1 MAIYGQMVVPSKA
14 GGGSLPTNNET
25 PTPYVPGVGVNARFS
40 DAGAQIAGQAAAKA
54 GEGFGNLGKGLQKLG
69 GFGMIMASRENR
81 LDLAR
86 ADEAFAALQ
95 TEAIAKQTEW
105 EKLKGLQGVDVLEMK
120 AKWWDDAHAR
130 HMEGLGDAGKR
141 YYNLQSDRLG
151 VTLDQWASRYGENQ
165 RTAYEKQAIA
175 FGMDSEANAMMLAPL
190 DFDSVDRS
198 LAHIKVMVDRS
209 AMTQGLDANT
219 ANQMYQAAASKA
231 VGNTL
236 GMLLG
241 QGKIT
246 EAEAFIGRYGGLM
259 TAADHAKANEQYNQA
274 VLARARTQGNA
285 DDWRGIAQLAGGGAN
300 QPGAWNMVVAS
311 QAQRLKGTPYQY
323 GTMRDCSGY
332 TTTVWKPLIADP
344 SIRAELFG
352 GEGGRGTSEGI
363 VVGAAKHT
371 APGGKPLRNEQLQP
385 GMVGPGMVIGLD
397 TGRHGKRD
405 AGRQYG
411 MDHIVWTYMGQDGV
425 LMVSESSGGGR
436 GVHDTPYEEWYR
448 NNSHNKLY
456 GASLVPLLQGNQP
469 AGPGAPSGFVEYTG
483 KDRGNSIP
491 ERQHNPGAVKPPK
504 GYSTFK
510 SDAEGFLAQAEALRN
525 EKYYGGKTIEQIVLT
540 YVGYNPKPSYWAK
553 VKEQGFDLKEVPN
566 LKDNKVLARLM
577 IGLARGESPLGKHYE
592 PEQIE
597 ALLAGGAQARPQAQA
612 QAPAAKLSGGAKD
625 MYDMVESNIR
635 SGNMSR
641 QQAEAFLQESMQKAK
656 AKSSSQDATTKK
668 MAEGDYEAA
677 RQALAALQQG
687 QPQAGAPVQ
696 APAMQAGSPV
706 QQGMPMQAGYPA
718 QGNPRGFFLTQES
731 QGALAQLQGDARARS
746 LSRELDQQIDAGAIS
761 YGQAQAQANQIQD
774 EKLRLGVL
782 SELSRSNGI
791 RQTLE
796 RETVDKAAAEA
807 GVAIEGIQ
815 KRFDGGDESGAA
827 KQLWD
832 MVKQAQNAHLASP
845 RDKGLK
851 AKYKVLKEAYSAMTG
866 GASLAT
872 DPEVFN
878 QLAEGIANGTIT
890 TEDQLIKVPAYTR
903 MASKDKN
910 GLKTLMK
917 NLQKVDRQT
926 LQSLFNDIIGSPMEP
941 GIDKETRA
949 KRQAQWKQIQ
959 LDVAQ
964 AARETNLGSNE
975 EWLKKQVERYAV
987 GTVTPKPWFMPNGE
1001 ATVGE
1006 ERVGERHGDYLPQVS
1021 EQELNAAGA
1030 VLGRMPKAGVEVYQ
1044 EMARKWVEKH
1054 STFSDKQNVAKYLFL
1069 RSQQEAQLRAGRPP
1083 ARPAG
1088 VPEKAQWVNNEQF
1101 GWGWQ
1106 WSKPNGREE
1115 FEPYIFKPRVEG

>member
-14 GGGSLPTNNET
+14 GGGSLPTNSET
-25 PTPYVPGVGVNARFS
+25 PTPYVPGVGVNGRFS
-40 DAGAQIAGQAAAKA
+40 DAGVQIAGQAAQQAA
-54 GEGFGNLGKGLQKLG
+54 QGMGNLGKGLQKLG

-105 EKLKGLQGVDVLEMK
+105 EKLKGLPGVDVLQMK
-120 AKWWDDAHAR
+120 ARWWDDAHAR

-151 VTLDQWASRYGENQ
+151 VTLDQWASRYGEQQ
-165 RTAYEKQAIA
+165 RMAYEKQAIA

-219 ANQMYQAAASKA
+219 AGQMYQAAVSKA

-344 SIRAELFG
+344 AIRAELFG

-371 APGGKPLRNEQLQP
+371 VPGGKPLRNEQLQP
-385 GMVGPGMVIGLD
+385 GMVAPGMVIGLD

-456 GASLVPLLQGNQP
+456 GASLVPLLQGNQ
-469 AGPGAPSGFVEYTG
+469 AGGPGAPTGFVEYTG
-483 KDRGNSIP
+483 DDRGNTIP
-491 ERQHNPGAVKPPK
+491 ERQHNPGAIKPPK

-525 EKYYGGKTIEQIVLT
+525 EKYYGGKNIEQIVLT

-612 QAPAAKLSGGAKD
+612 QAPAVKMSKDVKETYDAFMEQVQKGMMPIERFQGMAEEWAKD
-625 MYDMVESNIR
+625 
-635 SGNMSR
+635 SR
-641 QQAEAFLQESMQKAK
+641 PNV
-656 AKSSSQDATTKK
+656 
-668 MAEGDYEAA
+668 A
-677 RQALAALQQG
+677 RRGREILAALQQG

-696 APAMQAGSPV
+696 APAMQAG
-706 QQGMPMQAGYPA
+706 YPA
-718 QGNPRGFFLTQES
+718 QGNTRGFFLTQES

-746 LSRELDQQIDAGAIS
+746 LSRELDQQIDAGALS

-796 RETVDKAAAEA
+796 REAVDKAAAEA

-845 RDKGLK
+845 RDNGLQ

-866 GASLAT
+866 GSSLAT
-872 DPEVFN
+872 DPEAFN
-878 QLAEGIANGTIT
+878 QLAEGIANGQIT

-903 MASKDKN
+903 MASKDKQ

-926 LQSLFNDIIGSPMEP
+926 LQNLFNDIIGSPMEP
-941 GIDKETRA
+941 GIDKDTRQ
-949 KRQAQWKQIQ
+949 KRQAMWKQLQ
-959 LDVAQ
+959 LDVVQ
-964 AARETNLGSNE
+964 TARETNLGSNE

-1006 ERVGERHGDYLPQVS
+1006 ERVGEKRGDYLPKAS
-1021 EQELNAAGA
+1021 EQELSAAGA

-1088 VPEKAQWVNNEQF
+1088 VPEKAQWVNNDQF

-1115 FEPYIFKPRVEG
+1115 FEPFIYKPRVEG

>member
-14 GGGSLPTNNET
+14 GGGSLPTNSET

-40 DAGAQIAGQAAAKA
+40 DAGVQIAGQAAQQAA
-54 GEGFGNLGKGLQKLG
+54 QGMGNLGKGLQKLG

-81 LDLAR
+81 LDIAK

-105 EKLKGLQGVDVLEMK
+105 EKLKGLPGVDVLQMK

-151 VTLDQWASRYGENQ
+151 VTLDQWATRYGEQQ

-209 AMTQGLDANT
+209 AMTQGLDAAT
-219 ANQMYQAAASKA
+219 AGQMYQAAASKA

-241 QGKIT
+241 QGRIT

-285 DDWRGIAQLAGGGAN
+285 DNWQGIAQLAGKGAT

-311 QAQRLKGTPYQY
+311 TAQRMQGTKYEY
-323 GTMRDCSGY
+323 ATMRDCSGY
-332 TTTVWKPLIADP
+332 TTVAWKPLIADP
-344 SIRAELFG
+344 KIRAELFG

-363 VVGAAKHT
+363 VVGAAKYT
-371 APGGKPLRNEQLQP
+371 VPGGEPLRNDQLQP

-405 AGRQYG
+405 AGRKYG
-411 MDHIVWTYMGQDGV
+411 MDHIVWTYQREDGTI
-425 LMVSESSGGGR
+425 MVSESGGGVKA
-436 GVHDTPYEEWYR
+436 VHDTPYAEWYQ
-448 NNSHNKLY
+448 NNSHNKLF

-483 KDRGNSIP
+483 KEGRDKLPG
-491 ERQHNPGAVKPPK
+491 RQHNPGALKP
-504 GYSTFK
+504 GGQYASFR
-510 SDAEGFLAQAEALRN
+510 SDAEGFLAQAEVLRRKTY
-525 EKYYGGKTIEQIVLT
+525 EGKTIKDLVLT
-540 YVGYNPKPSYWAK
+540 YVGYNPPDSYWSK
-553 VKEQGFDLKEVPN
+553 FREQGFDLNEVPN
-566 LKDNKVLARLM
+566 LKDDKVLSRVM
-577 IGLARGESPLGKHYE
+577 IAIARGENIGVGKQYE
-592 PEQIE
+592 PEHIQ
-597 ALLAGGAQARPQAQA
+597 ALLAGGSQA
-612 QAPAAKLSGGAKD
+612 QAPAP
-625 MYDMVESNIR
+625 V
-635 SGNMSR
+635 
-641 QQAEAFLQESMQKAK
+641 Q
-656 AKSSSQDATTKK
+656 
-668 MAEGDYEAA
+668 
-677 RQALAALQQG
+677 
-687 QPQAGAPVQ
+687 APVQ
-696 APAMQAGSPV
+696 AVQLSPKAKEIYDAFMEEHVNRKAPIEWLIERAEGMAWKDKKTSEELVAALKQQLGAPAAQPPAMQAGSPV
-706 QQGMPMQAGYPA
+706 QPGMPMQAGYPA
-718 QGNPRGFFLTQES
+718 QGGPRGFFLTQES

-746 LSRELDQQIDAGAIS
+746 LSRELDQQIDAGALT
-761 YGQAQAQANQIQD
+761 YGQAMQQANQIAD

-782 SELSRSNGI
+782 SELSRNNSI
-791 RQTLE
+791 RQTIE
-796 RETVDKAAAEA
+796 KEVVDKAAAEA

-872 DPEVFN
+872 DPEAFN
-878 QLAEGIANGTIT
+878 QLAEGIANGQIT

-926 LQSLFNDIIGSPMEP
+926 LQNLFNDIIGSPMEP
-941 GIDKETRA
+941 GIDKDTRQT
-949 KRQAQWKQIQ
+949 RQAMWKQLQ
-959 LDVAQ
+959 LDVVQ

-975 EWLKKQVERYAV
+975 EWLRKQVERYAV

-1001 ATVGE
+1001 ATVGK
-1006 ERVGERHGDYLPQVS
+1006 ERVGERHGDYLPKASQ
-1021 EQELNAAGA
+1021 QDLDIAGN
-1030 VLGRMPKAGVEVYQ
+1030 VLGRMPPAGVKAYETLAQ
-1044 EMARKWVEKH
+1044 KWVEKH
-1054 STFSDKQNVAKYLFL
+1054 STFSDKKNVAKYLFI
-1069 RSQQEAQLRAGRPP
+1069 RSEREGDLRAGRPP

-1088 VPEKAQWVNNEQF
+1088 VPEKAQWVHNAAF

-1115 FEPYIFKPRVEG
+1115 FEPFIYKPRVEG